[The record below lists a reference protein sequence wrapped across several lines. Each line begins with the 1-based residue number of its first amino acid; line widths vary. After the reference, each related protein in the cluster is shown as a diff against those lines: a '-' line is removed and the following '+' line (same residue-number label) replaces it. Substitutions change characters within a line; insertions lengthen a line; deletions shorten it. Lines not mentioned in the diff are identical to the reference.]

1 MSNFLSTAVGIILSI
16 GSVFAVAVIG
26 GLYVVGL
33 LKGKKDDEDDRLIN
47 ILDKTVKALQ
57 GEVKKQKEDGDTTI
71 KSLNKKIDDLTIKVN
86 ELEKENLTLIK
97 VLQGRDE
104 QTAKFYSE
112 AFKSMETAKATHK
125 LVEDMNKNQTVLM
138 TTLIDHLKLGP
149 GINVNVQK

>member
-71 KSLNKKIDDLTIKVN
+71 KSLNKKIDDLTVKVN